1 MPLRISPHA
10 VLSWGRNF
18 CVGEGALGV
27 HLDERI
33 TSMLDGTTVTLTFE
47 GRLPDGSVYDKMTAE
62 NPLVFQVGHDMVLDG
77 FEREVREM
85 AEGEKKIF
93 TIKDWEAFGEHLDEH
108 TEEIPMELMPNM
120 KGLEIGKVIW
130 IITEDEEKVP
140 VTISNITPEAVTID
154 YNHPLAG
161 NDLTFDVEIIKV
173 DESTAD
179 DPNAPKRE
187 IPKDPL
193 DLIM

>member
-1 MPLRISPHA
+1 
-10 VLSWGRNF
+10 
-18 CVGEGALGV
+18 
-27 HLDERI
+27 
-33 TSMLDGTTVTLTFE
+33 MLDGTTVTLTFE
-47 GRLPDGSVYDKMTAE
+47 GRLPDGTVYDKMTAE

-85 AEGEKKIF
+85 VEGEKKTF
-93 TIKDWEAFGEHLDEH
+93 TIKGWEAFGEHLDEQ
-108 TEEIPMELMPNM
+108 TEEVPMEVMPNM

-130 IITEDEEKVP
+130 MIAEDESKVP
-140 VTISNITPEAVTID
+140 VTIKDITPEAVTLD
-154 YNHPLAG
+154 FNHPLAG

>member
-1 MPLRISPHA
+1 MAHYAHS
-10 VLSWGRNF
+10 
-18 CVGEGALGV
+18 
-27 HLDERI
+27 DERTI
-33 TSMLDGTTVTLTFE
+33 VMLDGTTVTLTFE

-85 AEGEKKIF
+85 AEGEKKTF
-93 TIKDWEAFGEHLDEH
+93 TIKDWEAFGEYLDEH
-108 TEEIPMELMPNM
+108 TEEIPMEVMPNM

-130 IITEDEEKVP
+130 MITEDEEKVP
-140 VTISNITPEAVTID
+140 VTIKDITPEAVTLD

-161 NDLTFDVEIIKV
+161 KDLTFDVELIKV

>member
-1 MPLRISPHA
+1 
-10 VLSWGRNF
+10 
-18 CVGEGALGV
+18 
-27 HLDERI
+27 
-33 TSMLDGTTVTLTFE
+33 MLDGTTVTLTFE
-47 GRLPDGSVYDKMTAE
+47 GRLPDGTVYDKMTAE

-85 AEGEKKIF
+85 VEGEKKTF
-93 TIKDWEAFGEHLDEH
+93 TIKDTKKPTVSGVKDWEAFGEHLDEQ
-108 TEEIPMELMPNM
+108 TEEVPMEVMPNM

-130 IITEDEEKVP
+130 MIAEDESKVP
-140 VTISNITPEAVTID
+140 VTIKDITPEAVTLD
-154 YNHPLAG
+154 FNHPLAG

>member
-1 MPLRISPHA
+1 
-10 VLSWGRNF
+10 
-18 CVGEGALGV
+18 
-27 HLDERI
+27 
-33 TSMLDGTTVTLTFE
+33 
-47 GRLPDGSVYDKMTAE
+47 
-62 NPLVFQVGHDMVLDG
+62 
-77 FEREVREM
+77 M
-85 AEGEKKIF
+85 AEGEKKTF
-93 TIKDWEAFGEHLDEH
+93 TIKDWEAFGEYLDEH
-108 TEEIPMELMPNM
+108 TEEIPMEVMPNM

-130 IITEDEEKVP
+130 MITEDEEKVP
-140 VTISNITPEAVTID
+140 VTVKDITPEAVTLD

-161 NDLTFDVEIIKV
+161 KDLTFDVELIKV